1 MLSQN
6 HFSNQAHKF
15 LVISIQNMFL
25 QHVGGDSLMNVI

>member
-15 LVISIQNMFL
+15 LVIYIQNMFL
-25 QHVGGDSLMNVI
+25 QHVGGDSVMNVI